1 MSNRRQSLIGKKFG
15 HLTVIAKSNK
25 RGKANEVYWICQCDC
40 GRVIEANTSNLTG
53 HRMISCG
60 HYRSER
66 MKKYSALHRQKIH
79 QGQLEGKTPSN
90 NKTGFR
96 NITIYFY
103 KGRKRFRA
111 NVAYNRKRHAA
122 TADNLRDAL
131 IKREELREKYWPDY
145 KAQKVDEILRTEGK
159 HNE

>member
-60 HYRSER
+60 HYRRER

-79 QGQLEGKTPSN
+79 LAQLEGKTPLN

-103 KGRKRFRA
+103 KRKKRFRA

-131 IKREELREKYWPDY
+131 IKREKLRAKYWPNY
-145 KAQKVDEILRTEGK
+145 KAQNVDDILQQKGE
-159 HNE
+159 

>member
-1 MSNRRQSLIGKKFG
+1 MSNRRQSLIGEKFG

-60 HYRSER
+60 HYRRER

-79 QGQLEGKTPSN
+79 LAQLEGKTPSN

-103 KGRKRFRA
+103 KGKKRFRA

-131 IKREELREKYWPDY
+131 AKREELRAKYWPDY
-145 KAQKVDEILRTEGK
+145 KAQPIDEILKNEGK
-159 HNE
+159 QND

>member
-1 MSNRRQSLIGKKFG
+1 MSNRRQNLIGKKFG

-60 HYRSER
+60 HYRRER
-66 MKKYSALHRQKIH
+66 MQKYSALHRQKIH
-79 QGQLEGKTPSN
+79 LAQLEGKTPSN

-103 KGRKRFRA
+103 KGEKRFRA

-131 IKREELREKYWPDY
+131 IKREELRTKCWPNY
-145 KAQKVDEILRTEGK
+145 KAQNVDDILQQKGE
-159 HNE
+159 